1 MAMLQHGLWPALQ
14 PQEGAGGTSCA
25 IFCSAQ
31 GSCCGGNTESA
42 AALQYCLPTDAPHLA
57 RTSRALA
64 AALSPMVWAQHKPD
78 RFDSFSAGALW
89 STHSFHLRA
98 CGRAGICCSVCGQ
111 SATLANRVDV
121 TRSNNNQQ

>member
-1 MAMLQHGLWPALQ
+1 MAILQHGLWPALQ
-14 PQEGAGGTSCA
+14 PQEGVDGTSCA
-25 IFCSAQ
+25 TFCSAQ
-31 GSCCGGNTESA
+31 GLCYGGNVDSD

-78 RFDSFSAGALW
+78 RFDSFSAGSLW
-89 STHSFHLRA
+89 FTLSVHLCA

-111 SATLANRVDV
+111 SAALANSVDV
-121 TRSNNNQQ
+121 TPNNNNQQ